1 MKLRY
6 YDYIFTHSL
15 QRSNLSKL
23 NSYKKSDYLQTQQ
36 KFKLQPYIS
45 TQIHIVKIFKEH
57 IKGLMK
63 CWIEAPL
70 ACTCRIP
77 LLSTPQPQLLLG
89 LDDILLV
96 VGFNYNLTYITLSFT
111 WWIAYGLYVM
121 DHNQIVV
128 NVILTETDIIHIKI
142 NVYVQRNRNFG

>member
-1 MKLRY
+1 MVVKLQEWYLALVDKILISMKLRY

-96 VGFNYNLTYITLSFT
+96 VGFNYNNIYYL
-111 WWIAYGLYVM
+111 
-121 DHNQIVV
+121 
-128 NVILTETDIIHIKI
+128 VIYMMNSVWLVC
-142 NVYVQRNRNFG
+142 NGP